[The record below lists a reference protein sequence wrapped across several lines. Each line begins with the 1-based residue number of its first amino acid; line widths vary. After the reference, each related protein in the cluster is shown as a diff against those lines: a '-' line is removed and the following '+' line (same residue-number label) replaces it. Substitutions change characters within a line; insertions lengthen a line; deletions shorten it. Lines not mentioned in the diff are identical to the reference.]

1 MARTTLDFDRF
12 LSEKRQEYLTVRA
25 FGAEYRVK
33 REIPALLPL
42 TLARAEEA
50 ERPAA
55 LEMALLRAADVL
67 LGCENVDA
75 LCEKGIGATELTAL
89 VEKILAEVCGVE
101 GAETAVLED
110 DGRPPEGKKAGAKK

>member
-12 LSEKRQEYLTVRA
+12 LSEKKQEYLTVRA

-67 LGCENVDA
+67 LGRENVDA
-75 LCEKGIGATELTAL
+75 LCE
-89 VEKILAEVCGVE
+89 
-101 GAETAVLED
+101 
-110 DGRPPEGKKAGAKK
+110 